1 MRGDNLPSTKP
12 DEVMS
17 GNQVAEDN
25 LILSTFDRNI
35 KFWVILLILFV
46 AVSAFTSMLATRNQV
61 TAEERF
67 ICVSLGADYYEPG
80 DWDCK
85 EIRDKHDA
93 YNTQMLLSYLA
104 FIPIGFSLVGIG
116 VNMKRKI
123 ALKRNQS
130 SGILFSE

>member
-1 MRGDNLPSTKP
+1 MRGGNLLFTKP
-12 DEVMS
+12 DEIVS
-17 GNQVAEDN
+17 DNQVAEDN
-25 LILSTFDRNI
+25 LILSRYDRKI

-46 AVSAFTSMLATRNQV
+46 AVSAFTNMLATRNQV

-85 EIRDKHDA
+85 KIRDKYDA
-93 YNTQMLLSYLA
+93 YKTQILISYIAYL
-104 FIPIGFSLVGIG
+104 PIGFSLVSIG

-123 ALKRNQS
+123 AHKRTQS
-130 SGILFSE
+130 SGILLPE

>member
-1 MRGDNLPSTKP
+1 MRGDNPPSTKP
-12 DEVMS
+12 DDVVS
-17 GNQVAEDN
+17 DNQVAEDN

-46 AVSAFTSMLATRNQV
+46 AVSAFTSMLATSNQV

-104 FIPIGFSLVGIG
+104 FIPIVFSLVGIG